1 MSLNSQI
8 SSIIQKCNLSLR
20 NLQKIGSKLSKELK
34 VQMVHACVLSHID
47 YCNAVLAGITERQLQ
62 TLQKVQNQ
70 AVRFIY
76 GLKGKERRRPIT
88 PLLQELHFLP
98 VRQRISYKIALLTFK
113 CLKGYAPNYLS
124 DMIHVQ
130 SPNKSYSLRS
140 NTDEHLLEE
149 GPTYNYRRTSGAFS
163 IAAPKIWNKLPHEIR
178 SVQKLSTFK
187 IALKT
192 HFFDEA
198 YK

>member
-1 MSLNSQI
+1 M
-8 SSIIQKCNLSLR
+8 
-20 NLQKIGSKLSKELK
+20 
-34 VQMVHACVLSHID
+34 
-47 YCNAVLAGITERQLQ
+47 
-62 TLQKVQNQ
+62 
-70 AVRFIY
+70 RFIY

-98 VRQRISYKIALLTFK
+98 VRQRISYKIPLLSFK

-130 SPNKSYSLRS
+130 SPNNSYTVRS
-140 NTDEHLLEE
+140 NTDEYVLGE
-149 GPTYNYRRTSGAFS
+149 GPSYNYRRTSGAFS
-163 IAAPKIWNKLPHEIR
+163 IAAPKIWNKLPHKIR

-192 HFFDEA
+192 HFLMKPINSVILFFSTLNL
-198 YK
+198 

>member
-1 MSLNSQI
+1 MSYTNI
-8 SSIIQKCNLSLR
+8 CDPKFVRHEI
-20 NLQKIGSKLSKELK
+20 
-34 VQMVHACVLSHID
+34 HAIFWNRAIKPSDVIH
-47 YCNAVLAGITERQLQ
+47 
-62 TLQKVQNQ
+62 
-70 AVRFIY
+70 FWF
-76 GLKGKERRRPIT
+76 KGKRLKERRRPIT

-98 VRQRISYKIALLTFK
+98 VRQRISYKITLLSFK

-163 IAAPKIWNKLPHEIR
+163 IAAPKIWNKLPHKIR

-187 IALKT
+187 SALKI
-192 HFFDEA
+192 FF
-198 YK
+198 